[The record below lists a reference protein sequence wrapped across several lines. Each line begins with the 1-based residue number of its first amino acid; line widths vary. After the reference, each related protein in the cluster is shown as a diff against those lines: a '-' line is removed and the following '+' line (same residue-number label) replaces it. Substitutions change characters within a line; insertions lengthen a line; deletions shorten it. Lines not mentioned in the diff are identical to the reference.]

1 MIVRTLQAF
10 ILALAAVAANA
21 QNPAQPPNT
30 PPDTDALVK
39 DTLLKS
45 ARAAY
50 AKGDY
55 AAARAS
61 LEQAWDL
68 VQTSPPADPKRYDIP
83 KQLEAVLSAA
93 GDYAKAEEYL
103 EYAINWRELNVGQG
117 DPKLAA
123 EWIEMA
129 TLCQR
134 LKDFDRAHA
143 LLTHAMGRDVQTYGR
158 ESLPVADDFSRIAL
172 AFTADNKPEPAIQPL
187 QMAIKIREAV
197 LGAEH
202 PAILSELDRLG
213 GLQLALRNYP
223 DAEESFRRSLVI
235 RERLTGPNSADLIS
249 SVEGL
254 AYSQFGQ
261 KKYDEAEKGYQR
273 LLALWVS
280 STGQPDHPMI
290 ALTLD
295 KIAVFYRAQERWEEG
310 AAAEARAISI
320 RQMFLANAFSSEA
333 AEAIS
338 HKNPKEAER
347 RLRQALAVLDESR
360 ADQDKLRQQTEENL
374 KALEAE
380 DKPAPRSPP
389 KSTTKS
395 TAKKQPE

>member
-1 MIVRTLQAF
+1 MSIRTLAV
-10 ILALAAVAANA
+10 LLLAAFAAAHA
-21 QNPAQPPNT
+21 QNPGPNQPQDA
-30 PPDTDALVK
+30 PPDADALVK
-39 DTLLKS
+39 S
-45 ARAAY
+45 ARATY

-55 AAARAS
+55 ASARAS
-61 LEQAWDL
+61 LEQAWAL
-68 VQTSPPADPKRYDIP
+68 IQSSPPADQKRYDIP

-93 GDYAKAEEYL
+93 GDYAKAQEYL
-103 EYAINWRELNVGQG
+103 EYAINWRELNVGQS

-134 LKDFDRAHA
+134 LKDFDRAHV
-143 LLTHAMGRDVQTYGR
+143 LLAHAMGRDAQTYGQQ
-158 ESLPVADDFSRIAL
+158 SLPVADDWSRIAL
-172 AFTADNKPEPAIQPL
+172 AYSADNKPDYAIPPLKMAIQV
-187 QMAIKIREAV
+187 RETV

-213 GLQLALRNYP
+213 ALQLAVRSYAE
-223 DAEESFRRSLVI
+223 AEETFRRSLVI

-261 KKYDEAEKGYQR
+261 KKFDDAEKGYKR
-273 LLALWVS
+273 LLALWEG

-295 KIAVFYRAQERWEEG
+295 KIAGFYRAQERWEEG
-310 AAAEARAISI
+310 AQAAARAISI
-320 RQMFLANAFSSEA
+320 RQMFLANAFKNEA
-333 AEAIS
+333 AEAIA
-338 HKNPKEAER
+338 HKNAKEAER
-347 RLRQALAVLDESR
+347 RLRQALAELDESR
-360 ADQDKLRQQTEENL
+360 ADQDKLRQQIEENL

-380 DKPAPRSPP
+380 DKPAPRTPA
-389 KSTTKS
+389 KS
-395 TAKKQPE
+395 TAKSTSKKQP

>member
-1 MIVRTLQAF
+1 MITRTLPVLVLA
-10 ILALAAVAANA
+10 ALAAAAHA
-21 QNPAQPPNT
+21 QNQPQDA
-30 PPDTDALVK
+30 PPDPDALV
-39 DTLLKS
+39 KS

-55 AAARAS
+55 PSARAS
-61 LEQAWDL
+61 LEQVWNL
-68 VQTSPPADPKRYDIP
+68 IQTSPPDDQRRYDIP

-93 GDYAKAEEYL
+93 GDYAKAQEYL
-103 EYAINWRELNVGQG
+103 EYAINWRELNVGQS
-117 DPKLAA
+117 DPKLAE

-134 LKDFDRAHA
+134 LKDFPRAQA
-143 LLTHAMGRDVQTYGR
+143 LLQYARSRHVTTYGQQ
-158 ESLPVADDFSRIAL
+158 SLPVADDWSRIAL
-172 AFTADNKPEPAIQPL
+172 AYSADNQPDSAIPPL

-213 GLQLALRNYP
+213 ALQLAIRTYP
-223 DAEESFRRSLVI
+223 DAEETFRKSLVI

-261 KKYDEAEKGYQR
+261 KKYDDAEKGYKR
-273 LLALWVS
+273 LLALWES

-310 AAAEARAISI
+310 ADAAARAISV
-320 RQMFLANAFSSEA
+320 RQMFLANAFKNEA
-333 AEAIS
+333 AEAIAR
-338 HKNPKEAER
+338 KNSKEAER
-347 RLRQALAVLDESR
+347 RLRQALAELDESR
-360 ADQDKLRQQTEENL
+360 TDQDKLRQQIDDTL
-374 KALEAE
+374 KAVEAE
-380 DKPAPRSPP
+380 DKPAPRTPT
-389 KSTTKS
+389 KSTAKS
-395 TAKKQPE
+395 TAKKQP